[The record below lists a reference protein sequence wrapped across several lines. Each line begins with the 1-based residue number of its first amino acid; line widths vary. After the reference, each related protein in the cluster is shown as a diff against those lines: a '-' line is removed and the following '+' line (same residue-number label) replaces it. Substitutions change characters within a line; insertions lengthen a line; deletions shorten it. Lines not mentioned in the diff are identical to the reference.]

1 MDDYLVGIDKLTA
14 SELREKLL
22 RVCNELK
29 DTKEQCKALR
39 DLYTETDSSCRIFK
53 QKISEQGIDPDDL
66 CPASPTLRNAAQGKG
81 VGKGN
86 RCPYCDRPM
95 GTELIAAETLTATV
109 REKDAEIVRLKES
122 IENMRLLHEENI
134 RDLVARA
141 QIQGAKLLEADSL
154 LSQSN
159 RVHSDADINTL
170 SPEEMREKLRSIQ
183 TVNDNLIKSV
193 ASRHDSVTNLINAK
207 ESAMAGLDGLRM
219 TATSLSG
226 EVNKLQDA
234 GQAADDEVIE
244 LKKSLSDKTSALSR
258 MIKILAVKERTINK
272 LRDSLGSGKLLGDEK
287 YQPEIDAL
295 NNEIK
300 KLREQVQTCTEVER
314 PALRRRIANLA
325 DTIDELQRQLETEG
339 GDNAV
344 FKRSAA
350 GPIDTSEELREAK
363 ERIKLIERLIAES
376 PNNENN
382 EDFEG
387 ARKELLGRIA
397 ELTKS
402 ESDYQEK
409 LRDMQ
414 RQLADKADKVRQL
427 SEELDRRPTGE
438 DEKARLRYL
447 EHLVASQE
455 RAANA
460 PIDDASRERIRQL
473 QEQVNAKTREIDD
486 LVNRSNLELKEK
498 EDRICENMSK
508 IMSLNEELE
517 RAKSAAVDANARIR
531 YLEHLYATLSDLTT
545 TAAGAN
551 LEERIRALNVDNQ
564 QKEEDL
570 DTLTSKLRTNDD
582 RLRDLEQK
590 LLQEQRGKEQLREQ
604 LSNLQDE
611 YEDLSKQLRMKE
623 AEIEDKIMQIN
634 TLSPQLDE
642 ARYRIKRLEK
652 EYTDL
657 KSTHIHSSE
666 LDPYRQQLTEKNIK
680 IDELNRELQLLQERQ
695 ATGEQAHSDL
705 MRDFKELTDTAE
717 KRDKELIEKDLTID
731 RLLDAI
737 RVQEDSFTKLRTSI
751 ICMEDEHRI
760 SEMAS
765 QQQKE
770 CLEELTKAREELE
783 AQVQSLMKGVD
794 QARTGETEARK
805 YVEEVMQNSR
815 KLCDKLNREIE
826 DLTEQLNS
834 RSNVDP
840 AVLTMLKEAQQRIK
854 TLEARPLI
862 PEEVE
867 RELTAL
873 REQLTTSEK
882 DLIDARELERRLKEL
897 EQLLEERDKE
907 IEELKREIKEKNSR
921 IQELEYRIAAAQSTI
936 DNLTTLTNEAAQ
948 KIKIMEHE
956 LCAQFVGGA
965 SYVDIRDLE
974 RAIEELRQYH
984 GEALDKLLKTKA
996 DSAGDQEELS
1006 RLRSMS
1012 DSDEIMR
1019 LRERLDLKEK
1029 EVATIRPLL
1038 EEAQAR
1044 MRIFESDYAEKES
1057 KLVRT
1062 QEELNNIRSDLA
1074 NAKEELNRL
1083 RNNQHDNVDTAHEY
1097 NLQVL
1102 RDTVGSLTN
1111 KLDEKE
1117 KEVETLKE
1125 QLADADTLQS
1135 ELKSK
1140 EERIRLLEEDLRTR
1154 SPSLVS
1160 DTARDS
1166 TALGTQLELLEQNR
1180 KLKEEIDNLMT
1191 RVREAESVSTALRA
1205 AGNAGKNVSE
1215 ELARKDAELQQ
1226 LRASLAEAQKRLASV
1241 EAAYA
1246 RYHSANDKDAEIKT
1260 LTETLAQQSQAMAA
1274 LREAN
1279 MAKDREIDELNDAL
1293 IYQERTVSSL
1303 CMSLSPKLAAKSPMR
1318 SVVGPMSPPMQPVMS
1333 TDAANEIANL
1343 RAALE
1348 RANDTISSLEKAN
1361 TSTNKQVKDLQSTME
1376 SKEKECEK
1384 LLATIKSMSR
1394 DETIN
1399 APDEGIS
1406 SEGAGADP
1414 AELAAIKK
1422 DFEIA
1427 KKELERLKLLHHYRS
1442 RADEGALEDVLDKD
1456 MQIQE
1461 LLAIVSQLNKSN
1473 EALERANTAKDKELM
1488 SLKDARFY
1496 NENEMTSM
1504 REQSVSQTG
1513 EVKSMEASL
1522 KDSEHTIM
1530 GLCAA
1535 LSPEQTA
1542 KAYLRDLDEVDPSL
1556 YAILKAECMRLKQCL
1571 DFSNLPPDAKE
1582 AEFKAMLEQ
1591 MDRLQAELL
1600 RKDDAL
1606 KNNQGDGRDSAYVKS
1621 LEDRLKEYEEAGSNI
1636 PSAVRE
1642 KLASVKQQMTEWF
1655 RDRPDKSMAPSL
1667 LEIFD

>member
-207 ESAMAGLDGLRM
+207 ESAMVGLDGLRM

-376 PNNENN
+376 PSNENN

-531 YLEHLYATLSDLTT
+531 YLEHLATLSDLTT

-666 LDPYRQQLTEKNIK
+666 LDPYRQQLTEKDIK

-717 KRDKELIEKDLTID
+717 KRDKELVEKDLTID

-921 IQELEYRIAAAQSTI
+921 IQELEYRVAAAQSTI

-1102 RDTVGSLTN
+1102 RDTVDSLTN

-1246 RYHSANDKDAEIKT
+1246 KYHSANDKDAEIKT

-1361 TSTNKQVKDLQSTME
+1361 TSTNRQVKDLQSTME